1 MMSIQAKAI
10 AAAIV
15 AAILFGSGWQ
25 VRSWYDGA
33 QDAARLEAEA
43 RATSLMN
50 VLANKVSASTETAIQ
65 GIRIENRTIYN
76 QAQKEIVRETVYA
89 ACRVP
94 DAGLLLVNAAR
105 ASTAA
110 SKPDDRLPSARAA
123 GP

>member
-1 MMSIQAKAI
+1 MIGLSTKAIGAAI
-10 AAAIV
+10 AAAI
-15 AAILFGSGWQ
+15 LFGAGWQ
-25 VRSWYDGA
+25 VRTWYDGA

-43 RATSLMN
+43 RATSMMN
-50 VLANKVSASTETAIQ
+50 ELAAKVSASTETAIQ

-89 ACRVP
+89 ACRLSGPGVM
-94 DAGLLLVNAAR
+94 LINAAR
-105 ASTAA
+105 AGTAA